1 MISKK
6 KLILL
11 CDLENQVDLETGDRK
26 KVVVHAR
33 KVIGSKELVG
43 VQTQIL
49 SQLQNMNFQYSIV
62 IDRMFYDDQKY
73 LYIDNKVYVIS
84 SITNATLDKDCKLNV
99 SILQDADIE
108 NAIKEYLKD
117 DIQWRTDWCFMGY
130 DKIFNV

>member
-11 CDLENQVDLETGDRK
+11 CDLENQVDAETGDRK

-117 DIQWRTDWCFMGY
+117 DI
-130 DKIFNV
+130 

>member
-11 CDLENQVDLETGDRK
+11 CDFENQVDVETGDRK
-26 KVVVHAR
+26 KVVVNAR

-62 IDRMFYDDQKY
+62 IDRMFYNDQKY
-73 LYIDNKVYVIS
+73 LYIDNKVYVVS
-84 SITNATLDKDCKLNV
+84 AITNATLDKDCKLNV
-99 SILQDADIE
+99 SILDDKDIL
-108 NAIKEYLKD
+108 NAIKEYLD
-117 DIQWRTDWCFMGY
+117 DGI
-130 DKIFNV
+130 